1 MKLFAHILT
10 ATLPVKKSDELFIQ
24 QFKLL
29 LKAVLFVFLDFCS
42 INVYHNLYLPTLSQT
57 LCFFII
63 FCIFLWCCI
72 SGKIFVLQLPVD
84 HTELNFAELFHCM
97 HLCWFMDLNKIAA
110 AFNVMVRVDLYAY
123 TCR

>member
-57 LCFFII
+57 LCFFK
-63 FCIFLWCCI
+63 LY
-72 SGKIFVLQLPVD
+72 FVY
-84 HTELNFAELFHCM
+84 FYG
-97 HLCWFMDLNKIAA
+97 AA
-110 AFNVMVRVDLYAY
+110 
-123 TCR
+123 